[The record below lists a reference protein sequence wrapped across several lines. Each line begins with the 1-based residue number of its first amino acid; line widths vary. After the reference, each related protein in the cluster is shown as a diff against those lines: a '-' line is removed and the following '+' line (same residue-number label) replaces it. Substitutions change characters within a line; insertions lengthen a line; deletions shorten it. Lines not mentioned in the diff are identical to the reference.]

1 MASVLRALDRALFG
15 VPFGRYYEAL
25 ERACAGCESLLD
37 VGCGAE
43 SPVRFFSSRLARSVG
58 VDLHE
63 PSLEASRR
71 AGIHG
76 ETLQTPVLDVA
87 ERFPPKSFDA
97 VVALDVIEHLQ
108 KDDGLALLERMESL
122 ARRRVVVFTPNG
134 FLPQGPLEGN
144 ELQRH
149 LSGWGAGELRGLGY
163 EVEGMTGWRP
173 LRSEEALPAWRPRF
187 LWERVARL
195 TEPFV
200 RRRPDL
206 AFQLLAVKRLDGDRA
221 GRRT

>member
-1 MASVLRALDRALFG
+1 MAAGLLRRLDRALFG
-15 VPFGRYYEAL
+15 EPFGRYYRAL
-25 ERACAGCESLLD
+25 ERACDGCESILD

-43 SPVRFFSSRLARSVG
+43 SPVRFFSGRLRRSVG

-76 ETLQTPVLDVA
+76 EIVRAGVLEIE
-87 ERFPPKSFDA
+87 ERFGPKSFDA
-97 VVALDVIEHLQ
+97 VVALDVIEHLS
-108 KDDGLALLERMESL
+108 KPEGLRLLAQMESL

-134 FLPQGPLEGN
+134 FLPQGALEGN

-149 LSGWGAGELRGLGY
+149 LSGWDTGEMRALGY
-163 EVEGMTGWRP
+163 EVLGMTGWRP
-173 LRSEEALPAWRPRF
+173 LRGEEALPAWRPRF
-187 LWERVARL
+187 LWERLARW

-200 RRRPDL
+200 RDRPQA
-206 AFQLLAVKRLDGDRA
+206 AFQLLCVKRLGGA
-221 GRRT
+221 